1 MLTKRLKD
9 PVAKHNVCRLIYL
22 LVGIQVVAN
31 FESDCQ
37 EGLAN
42 ARIGDVAESY
52 AAIEMWVKCLF
63 FSDSR
68 RTGEPTDRS
77 IASCEATMGPGA

>member
-1 MLTKRLKD
+1 
-9 PVAKHNVCRLIYL
+9 VCRLIHL
-22 LVGIQVVAN
+22 LVGIRVTTN
-31 FESDCQ
+31 SGSDCRKV
-37 EGLAN
+37 LPN
-42 ARIGDVAESY
+42 ARIEDVAESY
-52 AAIEMWVKCLF
+52 AAVEMWAKHLF